1 MLQGFLDQLVSG
13 EINIILQGVLRL
25 IDLGQ
30 ICCFPKGYQLEPN
43 LGQTLS

>member
-25 IDLGQ
+25 IDLGTDLL
-30 ICCFPKGYQLEPN
+30 FSKRVS
-43 LGQTLS
+43 T